1 MSHWLIWSSIKGSLK
16 TSHASHSDDT
26 NNQTHKAPHTQ
37 LETQSQTPRRISFH
51 FQAINQEKEIRHQSF
66 SVCFLL
72 FWSYMLLRSGRSGGG
87 GGLGSCLFVPEGPA
101 IFITSRIQF
110 PAPASL
116 GLFRGRMRSILTRP
130 LSFLRIR
137 AVITENVPRC
147 DCNPASRAAV
157 FILHFYQYDLQI
169 SCIPQEI
176 CTSNTEEHILSGF
189 GGRVT
194 FFFFFFFLTIHKK
207 TQKIIPSKLTNRRRR
222 EGLWLKQTLL
232 SHNVWKLHC
241 GGAESEFK
249 AGS

>member
-1 MSHWLIWSSIKGSLK
+1 
-16 TSHASHSDDT
+16 
-26 NNQTHKAPHTQ
+26 
-37 LETQSQTPRRISFH
+37 
-51 FQAINQEKEIRHQSF
+51 
-66 SVCFLL
+66 
-72 FWSYMLLRSGRSGGG
+72 MLLRSGRSGGG

-194 FFFFFFFLTIHKK
+194 FFFFSFFFNNSQEDTKNYSIKIDKQATEGGPLAETDTPVPQCLETSLWGSGVGVQSWVVNQNESGGDLGNTNTNIVSPNTTAPSSLIKK
-207 TQKIIPSKLTNRRRR
+207 HRTSPPTPQQQT
-222 EGLWLKQTLL
+222 EG
-232 SHNVWKLHC
+232 SNVCVCVCVCQL
-241 GGAESEFK
+241 
-249 AGS
+249 

>member
-37 LETQSQTPRRISFH
+37 LETRSQTPRRISFH

-157 FILHFYQYDLQI
+157 FILCLQLHPSGNMHVKHWRAHFKWFWWKGD
-169 SCIPQEI
+169 
-176 CTSNTEEHILSGF
+176 
-189 GGRVT
+189 
-194 FFFFFFFLTIHKK
+194 FFFFLFFLTIHKK